1 MAQSPRVLLVGSGGV
16 GGVVGALLSRAGCDL
31 TIVTG
36 NPEIS
41 AAIGDRGLRV
51 RELDGREWS
60 ARPARPPVSQLR
72 DLTGE
77 KPYDLALLAT
87 KTTSLEAVLPALP
100 PLLGPDGSVVCMQN
114 GLPEERAAAALGQK
128 RVIGC
133 VVSWGATLLGPG
145 YSARTSR
152 GGFQLGRL
160 QPGGVADAGDVGD
173 AGDAGLGRAAAVLA
187 QALPTRVIAN
197 LAGVRW
203 CKLAVNCATS
213 TLGAAGGDTLGR
225 LLRKRVVRRLTLEI
239 WSELC
244 AVAQAAGVELAPV
257 MGNIDIR
264 SLALTAAE
272 RRQRIG
278 SPRLLVKHALLWALG
293 LRYRRMRSSMAVA
306 IERGR
311 TPEIDYL
318 NGEIVR
324 RGAALG
330 VATPLNAA
338 LVSLIHDIVA
348 KRQQP
353 GLATLHA
360 VEAQHQRVLEVAAAP
375 RLPAH

>member
-41 AAIGDRGLRV
+41 AAISDRGLRV

-60 ARPARPPVSQLR
+60 ARPPRPPVSQLR
-72 DLTGE
+72 DLQGAP
-77 KPYDLALLAT
+77 PYDLALLAT
-87 KTTSLEAVLPALP
+87 KTTSLESVLPALP
-100 PLLGPDGSVVCMQN
+100 PLLGPDGGVVCMQT
-114 GLPEERAAAALGQK
+114 GLPEERAAAALGQE
-128 RVIGC
+128 RVVGC
-133 VVSWGATLLGPG
+133 VVSWGATLLAPG

-160 QPGGVADAGDVGD
+160 QPGGATDT
-173 AGDAGLGRAAAVLA
+173 GLARAAAVLG
-187 QALPTRVIAN
+187 QALPTRVIDN

-225 LLRKRVVRRLTLEI
+225 LLRQRVVRRLTLEI

-264 SLALTAAE
+264 SLALTATE
-272 RRQRIG
+272 RRRRLG
-278 SPRLLVKHALLWALG
+278 SPGLVVKHALLWALG

-353 GLATLHA
+353 GLDTLHA
-360 VEAQHQRVLEVAAAP
+360 VAAQHQRALLTANAP
-375 RLPAH
+375 RLAAH